1 MNDTVLPSI
10 ASVSDFQRNYLS
22 LINKAKKD
30 NKPLM
35 ILRSNKLEA
44 VLLNTELFQDL
55 ARKARLYEE
64 KQALTAISNYKR
76 DKQNRKL
83 KKMKSISELFNK

>member
-1 MNDTVLPSI
+1 MNDTILPSI

-22 LINKAKKD
+22 LINKAKKN

-35 ILRSNKLEA
+35 VLRNNKLEA
-44 VLLNTELFQDL
+44 VLLNTELFEEM
-55 ARKARLYEE
+55 AGKARLYEE
-64 KQALTAISNYKR
+64 EQALTAINNYKR